1 MVEGTFEM
9 YKIETKRVQPPLKLL
24 VYYQNLERKSDR
36 DLQIYYSYS
45 NQKPDE
51 TNCDG
56 KVINASCLTIDAREG
71 ERGFQRE
78 QIYLKFETTRGCQA
92 NLKLVF
98 PRQDIIDSK
107 KRNPEDEEKDGTRS
121 LAQRNKT
128 QI

>member
-56 KVINASCLTIDAREG
+56 KASLPSVTSQHVFTIFPVDH
-71 ERGFQRE
+71 
-78 QIYLKFETTRGCQA
+78 
-92 NLKLVF
+92 NL
-98 PRQDIIDSK
+98 
-107 KRNPEDEEKDGTRS
+107 
-121 LAQRNKT
+121 
-128 QI
+128 